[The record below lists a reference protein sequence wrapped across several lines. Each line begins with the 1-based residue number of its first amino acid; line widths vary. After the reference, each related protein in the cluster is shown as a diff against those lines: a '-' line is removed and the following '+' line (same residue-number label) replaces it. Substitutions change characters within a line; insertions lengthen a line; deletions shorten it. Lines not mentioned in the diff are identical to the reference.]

1 MPGQRLTQQ
10 DRRQIAVGLR
20 DGMTYAAIARA
31 LERPTS
37 TITREVMR
45 NGGPN
50 DYRPDQA
57 HRASRQSLRPQ
68 GSGRSASA
76 RAADLGARD
85 PRVVERVSTH
95 LTELLIQ
102 SGLPQMMARV
112 LAALFT
118 TDGGSLTSAEL
129 VRRLG
134 VSPASISK
142 AVAYLEEMEIIKRER
157 DPRGRAERYVMD
169 DDVWYQAMLAS
180 ARINTLIA
188 EASRSSAQ
196 ALGVDTPAGT
206 RLDKLGQF
214 LFLVSDDL
222 RNSAEHWR
230 HIYAPEPQDRQ

>member
-10 DRRQIAVGLR
+10 DRRQIAAGLR
-20 DGMTYAAIARA
+20 DGLTYAAIARN
-31 LERPTS
+31 LDRPTS

-50 DYRPDQA
+50 DYRADQA
-57 HRASRQSLRPQ
+57 HRASRQPVRQ
-68 GSGRSASA
+68 GSGRSASG

-85 PRVVERVSTH
+85 PRVVERVSKH
-95 LTELLIQ
+95 LTELLMQ

-112 LAALFT
+112 VAALFT

-180 ARINTLIA
+180 VRINTLIA

-214 LFLVSDDL
+214 LILVSDDL
-222 RNSAEHWR
+222 QRSAEHWR
-230 HIYAPEPQDRQ
+230 HIYAPEQQQKQ